1 MSALPR
7 GCWWATCWVG
17 AAPRI
22 LKPMLGST
30 LPPEP
35 PAPATAAEAASI
47 STSQLLRV
55 MRTAGGALL
64 LQAGL
69 HGQLLRIEWAQEK
82 ARLLKLVMATLLGFV
97 CLLGLMAALGTL
109 LLALY
114 WDTPYR
120 IPAVSALVAMCGL
133 GVLFAWRLFKSQAA
147 LGSDS
152 FAASRCEL
160 AADLELLRSQ
170 L

>member
-1 MSALPR
+1 
-7 GCWWATCWVG
+7 
-17 AAPRI
+17 
-22 LKPMLGST
+22 MLGST

-35 PAPATAAEAASI
+35 PAQAMAAGATSI
-47 STSQLLRV
+47 STAQLLRIV
-55 MRTAGGALL
+55 RTSGGALL
-64 LQAGL
+64 QQAAL
-69 HGQLLRIEWAQEK
+69 HGQLLRVEWAQER
-82 ARLLKLVMATLLGFV
+82 ARLLKLAVAALLGFV

-120 IPAVSALVAMCGL
+120 IAAVSVLVTLYGVGL
-133 GVLFAWRLFKSQAA
+133 LLAWRLYGSQAA
-147 LGSDS
+147 RGRDS
-152 FAASRCEL
+152 FATSRSEL